1 MRYVIAIVLLL
12 TTVPALAQFWTHNV
26 NERFGYELDIPPG
39 FTSHGGPADESA
51 QHFFMAG
58 ERQELKV
65 WGGRLESG
73 LEDFTASLIVENTAN
88 GWNTTSQAATPQ
100 WASLSGVQPRRSF
113 FQRMILLCDGEGYAS
128 FRLEFDTADLNAI
141 EPVLQGLTRS
151 FVPMGC

>member
-12 TTVPALAQFWTHNV
+12 TTVPALAQFWTHYA

-39 FTSHGGPADESA
+39 FSSYSEAADGSA

-65 WGGRLESG
+65 WGDRLITG
-73 LEDFTASLIVENTAN
+73 LEDFAASLIVENTAN

-100 WASLSGVQPRRSF
+100 WASLSGVQPKRSF
-113 FQRMILLCDGEGYAS
+113 FQRMIVLCDGESYAA
-128 FRLEFDTADLNAI
+128 FRFEFDTADLNAT

-151 FVPMGC
+151 FVPTGC